1 MSLQPHVIQPVPE
14 ETARVARAAFPHGSP
29 YLTFRDALG
38 TIFQDED
45 FAALFPAWGQPAL
58 PPWRLAL
65 ITVMQFREQLSDRRA
80 AEAVRARIDW
90 KYLLGLELSDPGFD
104 FSVLSEFR
112 DRLLAGSAEVLLL
125 DKLLERCRALGFLK
139 VRGQQRTDSTHVL
152 AAIRVLSRLE
162 LVAETLRA
170 ALNELATVAPDWLQ
184 RLVPLE
190 WYERYG
196 KRIEDT
202 RLPRDQA
209 AREAYAR
216 TVGEDGVRVLD
227 AVESPEAPEDVRAL
241 SSVTTLRRTWQ
252 RHYER
257 MESPGSTT
265 ENHPIPRVHF
275 KANRELPRAA
285 KALESPYDTDARYR
299 HKRDTQW
306 TGYMVHVSETCEP
319 TTPHLLTHVHT
330 TTAAVHEARC
340 TAPIQQA
347 LAAKDLLP
355 SEHLVDAAYIDA
367 ELLVRSQADY
377 DIMLRGPARPNPN
390 WQATMEGAYTVADF
404 TVDWEGRQV
413 HCPQGK
419 AAASWSERVDA
430 TGRSYIQVR
439 FRQQDCR
446 ACGMRAF
453 CTQAAEAPRSLTLH
467 PQAEFEALQAARAWY
482 RSAEGQERYQRR
494 AGVEGTLS
502 QGVRAFGLRYAKY
515 RGLTKTHFQHVATAA
530 AINMERLVAW
540 LNERPRAKTRTSRFA
555 ALAPACGMPE
565 DAPSI

>member
-1 MSLQPHVIQPVPE
+1 MSLRPHVIQPVPE

-45 FAALFPAWGQPAL
+45 FAALFPASGQPGL

-65 ITVMQFREQLSDRRA
+65 VTILQFREQLSDRQA

-90 KYLLGLELSDPGFD
+90 KYLLGLELDHPGFD

-112 DRLLAGSAEVLLL
+112 DRLLAGSAEALLL
-125 DKLLERCRALGFLK
+125 DKLLERCRTLGLLK
-139 VRGQQRTDSTHVL
+139 ARGQQRTDSTHVL

-170 ALNELATVAPDWLQ
+170 ALNELAIVVPDWLQ
-184 RLVPLE
+184 RLAPLE

-216 TVGEDGVRVLD
+216 TVGEDGFRVLD
-227 AVESPEAPEDVRAL
+227 ALECPEAPEDARTL
-241 SSVTTLRRTWQ
+241 PSITTLRRTWQ

-257 MESPGSTT
+257 GERPGSARGAP
-265 ENHPIPRVHF
+265 PILRVRF

-285 KALESPYDTDARYR
+285 EGVESPYDTEARDR

-319 TTPHLLTHVHT
+319 AAPHLLTHVHT

-340 TAPIQQA
+340 TAPIHQA
-347 LAAKDLLP
+347 LVEKDLPP

-367 ELLVRSQADY
+367 ELLVSSHQDAG
-377 DIMLRGPARPNPN
+377 ITLRGPARPNPN
-390 WQATMEGAYTVADF
+390 WQANVEGAHTLADF
-404 TVDWEGRQV
+404 AVDWERRQV

-419 AAASWSERVDA
+419 AAASWAERVDA
-430 TGRSYIQVR
+430 TGRVYIQVR
-439 FRQQDCR
+439 FHQQDCR
-446 ACGMRAF
+446 TCGARVF
-453 CTQAAEAPRSLTLH
+453 CTQAAQAARTLTLH

-482 RSAEGQERYQRR
+482 RSDEGQERYKRR

-502 QGVRAFGLRYAKY
+502 QGVRGFGLRYARY

-530 AINMERLVAW
+530 AMNVDRIVAW

-555 ALAPACGMPE
+555 ALAPACGMP
-565 DAPSI
+565 